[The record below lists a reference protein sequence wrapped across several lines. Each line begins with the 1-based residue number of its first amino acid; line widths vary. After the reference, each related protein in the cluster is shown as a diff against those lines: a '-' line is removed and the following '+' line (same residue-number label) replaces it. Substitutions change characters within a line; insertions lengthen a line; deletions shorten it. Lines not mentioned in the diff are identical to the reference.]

1 MIVDS
6 LTEGDY
12 LLSAAFAIERKTPS
26 DLVDS
31 LRTGRLIDQ
40 LDRLSEAYEYA
51 ALLIEGDSWEA
62 NPRLKSPMLAR
73 LDQWISVRPYLT
85 TIYSPSTKMTAR
97 LLAGIAR
104 AEQDERQ
111 ALPPVPAPPT
121 RPRPRGPADALSG
134 LPGIGQAN
142 ANRLLA
148 RFNTIAGIA
157 QASAADLRETIGPKR
172 GSRLHAI
179 LHDETQEKPR
189 E

>member
-111 ALPPVPAPPT
+111 ALPPVAAPPT

-157 QASAADLRETIGPKR
+157 QASPADLRETIGPKR

>member
-1 MIVDS
+1 VIVDS

-157 QASAADLRETIGPKR
+157 QASPADLRETIGPKR

>member
-1 MIVDS
+1 
-6 LTEGDY
+6 
-12 LLSAAFAIERKTPS
+12 
-26 DLVDS
+26 
-31 LRTGRLIDQ
+31 
-40 LDRLSEAYEYA
+40 
-51 ALLIEGDSWEA
+51 
-62 NPRLKSPMLAR
+62 MLAR

-111 ALPPVPAPPT
+111 TLPPVPAPPT
-121 RPRPRGPADALSG
+121 RPRPRGPADTLSG

-157 QASAADLRETIGPKR
+157 QASPADLRETIGPKR